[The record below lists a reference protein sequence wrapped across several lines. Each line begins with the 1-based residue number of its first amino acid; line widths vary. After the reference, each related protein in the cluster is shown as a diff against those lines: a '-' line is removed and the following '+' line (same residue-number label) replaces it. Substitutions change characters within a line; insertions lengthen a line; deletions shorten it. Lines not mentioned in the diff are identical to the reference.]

1 MNAPK
6 LTRYSSPELPVESS
20 VSFKMNPNPTAS
32 TLMGAYGGGMGI
44 GEGVGVGV
52 GVGVSATEELK
63 IEDVKS
69 EGV

>member
-1 MNAPK
+1 
-6 LTRYSSPELPVESS
+6 
-20 VSFKMNPNPTAS
+20 
-32 TLMGAYGGGMGI
+32 MGI